1 MRYKGST
8 KGQDIALDIGAE
20 AKAMHGHR
28 WHDLDRR
35 FADGTAHA
43 LDLHL
48 GLATLYIQQLEQLGM
63 LVRLDLPVMQAAAC
77 RDRLA
82 VQQVGAGP
90 GLIFAIQLEQRDAGE
105 GGFHLGWP
113 VR

>member
-1 MRYKGST
+1 M
-8 KGQDIALDIGAE
+8 ALR
-20 AKAMHGHR
+20 HP
-28 WHDLDRR
+28 
-35 FADGTAHA
+35 

-48 GLATLYIQQLEQLGM
+48 GPAALHIQQLEQLGV
-63 LVRLDLPVMQAAAC
+63 LVRLDFPVMQTATR

-90 GLIFAIQLEQRDAGE
+90 GLVFAVQLEQGDAGE
-105 GGFHLGWP
+105 GGFHACRP